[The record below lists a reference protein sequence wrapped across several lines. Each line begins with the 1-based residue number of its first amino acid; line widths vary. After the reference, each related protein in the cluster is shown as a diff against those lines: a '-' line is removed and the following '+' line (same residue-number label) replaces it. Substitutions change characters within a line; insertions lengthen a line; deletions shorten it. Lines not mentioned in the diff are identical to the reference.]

1 MLKLLPITPIAN
13 TCAGSYRNRLGVFL
27 VKIFNYEYDQSFSV
41 LSRVTLNGLNIAL
54 DGEKCKFLK
63 KNFFFHYLFSKFI
76 AKFFKYNTIAI
87 TKENYLHETIACWS
101 IVRLQLQTLSHY
113 LM

>member
-13 TCAGSYRNRLGVFL
+13 TCAGSYRNRLGVLL

-63 KNFFFHYLFSKFI
+63 KKFFFIISLANLSQNFSNIILLLLLK
-76 AKFFKYNTIAI
+76 KTIFMKLLLAG
-87 TKENYLHETIACWS
+87 
-101 IVRLQLQTLSHY
+101 R
-113 LM
+113 